1 MNFPEIIG
9 QSPAMQEVFALMQK
23 VIESDSTVLILGE
36 SGTGK
41 EMVARAIHE
50 RGARWAFPLVTVN
63 CGAIPEGLLESELFG
78 HARGSFT
85 GAIENHRGKFE
96 VANHGTL
103 FLDEIGDM
111 SPKLQVKLLRVLQER
126 KLESVGANK
135 LVDVDVRVIAATNKD
150 LEKAVQTG
158 IFREDLYYRLN
169 VIPIPMPPLR
179 DRKADIPLLLEY
191 FLKKYA
197 AENQLAEPI
206 LSPEVMALLHSYP
219 WPGNVRELENFAER
233 VVVLY
238 PGAVLKAQD
247 ILQKFLKG
255 PTSVMASVQISDEGI
270 SFKDVVSDFENELI
284 AKALERTGG
293 NKNKAASLLHLNRTT
308 LVEKIKR
315 LNRGNHD
322 IKP

>member
-169 VIPIPMPPLR
+169 VIPISMPPLR
-179 DRKADIPLLLEY
+179 DRKQDIPVLLEY

-197 AENQLAEPI
+197 EENQLAEPI
-206 LSPEVMALLHSYP
+206 LSPEVTALLHSYP

-238 PGAVLKAQD
+238 SGAVLKAQD

-255 PTSVMASVQISDEGI
+255 PTSVMTSVQISDEGI
-270 SFKDVVSDFENELI
+270 SFKEVVSDFENELI

>member
-179 DRKADIPLLLEY
+179 NRKQDIPGLLEY
-191 FLKKYA
+191 FLKKYT
-197 AENQLAEPI
+197 AENQHPI
-206 LSPEVMALLHSYP
+206 AVVLGCIDSRVPVETIFDMGFGDLFCVRIA
-219 WPGNVRELENFAER
+219 GNVVNN
-233 VVVLY
+233 
-238 PGAVLKAQD
+238 D
-247 ILQKFLKG
+247 IKKPNNNLLFIFIPMVIIL
-255 PTSVMASVQISDEGI
+255 
-270 SFKDVVSDFENELI
+270 L
-284 AKALERTGG
+284 
-293 NKNKAASLLHLNRTT
+293 ASLIFLLRKKNLNTK
-308 LVEKIKR
+308 E
-315 LNRGNHD
+315 
-322 IKP
+322 

>member
-9 QSPAMQEVFALMQK
+9 QSQPMQEVFALMRK

-50 RGARWAFPLVTVN
+50 RGSRWAFPLVTVN

-126 KLESVGANK
+126 KIESVGANK
-135 LVDVDVRVIAATNKD
+135 LVEVDVRVIAATHKD
-150 LEKAVQTG
+150 LEKVVQTG
-158 IFREDLYYRLN
+158 HFREDLYYRLN
-169 VIPIPMPPLR
+169 VIPIPVPPLR

-197 AENQLAEPI
+197 QENQLAEPV
-206 LSPEVMALLHSYP
+206 LGPEVMALLYSYT

-255 PTSVMASVQISDEGI
+255 PTSVMTSVQISDEGI
-270 SFKDVVSDFENELI
+270 SFKEVVSDFENELI

-293 NKNKAASLLHLNRTT
+293 NKNKAAHLLHLNRTT